1 MKNRP
6 FRFQSSIEQL
16 ESRIAPASFLVT
28 SLADNGSPGTLRY
41 EGEPPNGPPGGDVI
55 NFSCSVHG
63 IIFLSHNQTPASVA
77 GPGGPPIVLPASGEI
92 KITDAVTINGPGA
105 NRLTIDGGNQSRIFE
120 IDYAGVVPMPTELR
134 GLSLIH
140 GSTPGNGG
148 GLLSNETTFLGGMII
163 SDNHAGGDGGGAYS
177 RTDGQVANRN
187 TAVEGNTAGGSG
199 GGLHIEGDESL
210 LVKGSLIKQNHASGN
225 GGGLVVQLGAN
236 AIGDA
241 VINGSEIANNDSG
254 AGGGGLM
261 LIDASPTKQ
270 IVVRGSLI
278 TGNRALGDG
287 GGVAAD
293 SGNPLLMTSFVMLNV
308 AGDAGGGIADRTESF
323 TIINDRIVSN
333 SAANPLGP
341 GGGGL
346 FSDGP
351 HVVNAG

>member
-1 MKNRP
+1 MY
-6 FRFQSSIEQL
+6 
-16 ESRIAPASFLVT
+16 AC
-28 SLADNGSPGTLRY
+28 D
-41 EGEPPNGPPGGDVI
+41 
-55 NFSCSVHG
+55 SCSSLRSTNSLTVCRPYLCSSFFFFFFQAEDG
-63 IIFLSHNQTPASVA
+63 IRDHCVTGVQTCAL
-77 GPGGPPIVLPASGEI
+77 PIS
-92 KITDAVTINGPGA
+92 
-105 NRLTIDGGNQSRIFE
+105 F
-120 IDYAGVVPMPTELR
+120 
-134 GLSLIH
+134 
-140 GSTPGNGG
+140 
-148 GLLSNETTFLGGMII
+148 
-163 SDNHAGGDGGGAYS
+163 
-177 RTDGQVANRN
+177 
-187 TAVEGNTAGGSG
+187 AVEGNTAGGSG